1 MAKSSAERQRE
12 YRARRTEGEGDRR
25 INGWISTAA
34 DLALDRL
41 ARHHGQTRRGM
52 LELLILTADHGTKAA
67 MSDDEFSKYV
77 TP

>member
-1 MAKSSAERQRE
+1 MAKSSAERQRA

-41 ARHHGQTRRGM
+41 ARHHNLTRRGM
-52 LELLILTADHGTKAA
+52 LELLILTADHGTKQG
-67 MSDDEFSKYV
+67 MSDAEFDQYV